1 MMYYFIILLLM
12 IHIQKIRKL
21 IYNLLEY
28 YSNKESKSITKS
40 YYYLLNTNNFLTEFE
55 CLSSE
60 KKIGILSKLPKTDV
74 LICIKLL
81 EMLYERDYN
90 FITNTYKFIFEN
102 DIIDKYIEFDKS
114 LDNLKFW
121 IKLFKKFYSINK
133 TKPEKF
139 IELPKSLKNYKTKKT
154 QKFYQVNEIIT
165 EYYFIQVK

>member
-1 MMYYFIILLLM
+1 M

-28 YSNKESKSITKS
+28 YSNKESKATTKI
-40 YYYLLNTNNFLTEFE
+40 YYYSSNTNNFLTEFE

-60 KKIGILSKLPKTDV
+60 KKIGILSKLPKKDV

-102 DIIDKYIEFDKS
+102 DIIDKYIEFEKS

-121 IKLFKKFYSINK
+121 IQSFKKFYSLNK
-133 TKPEKF
+133 IKPEKF
-139 IELPKSLKNYKTKKT
+139 IEVPKSLNNYKTKKP
-154 QKFYQVNEIIT
+154 QKFYKINEIIN
-165 EYYFIQVK
+165 EYYSDTIKKI